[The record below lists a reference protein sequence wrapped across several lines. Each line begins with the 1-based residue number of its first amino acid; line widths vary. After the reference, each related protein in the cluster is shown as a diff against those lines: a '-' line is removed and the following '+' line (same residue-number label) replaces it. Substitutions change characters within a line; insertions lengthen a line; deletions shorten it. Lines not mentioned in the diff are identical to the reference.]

1 MRTTWKAKTLGAVCA
16 AASLIAAPSASA
28 AIFDYAPDQQARDFN
43 GGGGGWSSSTEH
55 AGLCLPSIT
64 CYGAGATHEAEGG
77 PSGAGDGFL
86 RINLFTIA
94 EAVTDTTAIIQSE
107 PFTYRGAGG
116 ETPKRLTFSLD
127 RRTDVGGLLP
137 AVDNAA
143 SYSVRAISSGGPAV
157 TLVSSR
163 TLGGAEDVWTAIDPV
178 NLDPNELRIGRTY
191 QISVETTFQSG
202 VTVIGTGTVDYDNVV
217 LRARGG
223 GGGGGGGGNAGP
235 GGGLTTGIRNSLG
248 AAEHKGNKLRVPAGC
263 PRNVA
268 PKQCKLKVAAKFNRK
283 GPKVTSSD
291 KLKVRP
297 GGKKTA
303 VLKIKSQYREEMEDR
318 NKVVVK
324 VKVKAGG
331 KTRTVLKRVKV
342 RHF

>member
-1 MRTTWKAKTLGAVCA
+1 MRTTWKVRIVGAVCA
-16 AASLIAAPSASA
+16 LASLAAVPSASA
-28 AIFDYAPDQQARDFN
+28 EIFDYAPDQQARDFN
-43 GGGGGWSSSTEH
+43 GGGGGWSSATEH
-55 AGLCLPSIT
+55 KGLCLPSIT
-64 CYGAGATHEAEGG
+64 CYGAGGTHETGG
-77 PSGAGDGFL
+77 ATGPDDGFL
-86 RINLFTIA
+86 RVNLFTIA
-94 EAVTDTTAIIQSE
+94 EAVTDTTAVLSS
-107 PFTYRGAGG
+107 PAFTYKGAGG

-143 SYSVRAISSGGPAV
+143 SYTVRAISSGGPAV
-157 TLVSSR
+157 TLVGNRS
-163 TLGGAEDVWTAIDPV
+163 LGGAEDVWTSIDPI
-178 NLDPNELRIGRTY
+178 ELEPGALKVGRSY

-248 AAEHKGNKLRVPAGC
+248 PAEHKGNKITVPAGC
-263 PRNVA
+263 PKNVA
-268 PKQCKLKVAAKFNRK
+268 PHKCKLTVAAKFKRN
-283 GPKVTSSD
+283 GPKVTSKD
-291 KLKVRP
+291 ELTVRP

-303 VLKIKSQYREEMEDR
+303 VLKVKSAYRDEIDGH
-318 NKVVVK
+318 NKIVVR

>member
-1 MRTTWKAKTLGAVCA
+1 MRTTWKAKILGAVCA
-16 AASLIAAPSASA
+16 LVSLVAVPSASA
-28 AIFDYAPDQQARDFN
+28 EIFDYAPDQQARDFN
-43 GGGGGWSSSTEH
+43 GGGGGWTNATEH
-55 AGLCLPSIT
+55 GGLCIPSVT
-64 CYGAGATHEAEGG
+64 CYGAGATHETGG
-77 PSGAGDGFL
+77 ATGPDDGFL

-94 EAVTDTTAIIQSE
+94 EAVTDTTAVLSSP
-107 PFTYRGAGG
+107 PFTYKGAGG

-137 AVDNAA
+137 AVDDAA
-143 SYSVRAISSGGPAV
+143 SYSVRATSTGGPAV

-163 TLGGAEDVWTAIDPV
+163 SILGAEDLWTAIDPV
-178 NLDPNELRIGRTY
+178 ELNPEELKVGRTY
-191 QISVETTFQSG
+191 QIVVETTFQSG

-248 AAEHKGNKLRVPAGC
+248 PAEHKGNKLTVPAGC
-263 PRNVA
+263 PKNVA
-268 PKQCKLKVAAKFNRK
+268 PKKCKLKVAAKFNRR

-291 KLKVRP
+291 KLTVRP

-303 VLKIKSQYREEMEDR
+303 VLKIKSEYRDAMEGR
-318 NKVVVK
+318 KKIVVK

-331 KTRTVLKRVKV
+331 KTRTVIKRVKV